1 MPAKILI
8 IGTGLG
14 GLTTALRLS
23 SKGYEVEMVEKYHQA
38 GGRLNLLEK
47 DGFKFDMAPTFFS
60 MSYEFQ
66 ELIKDCKMDMPFE
79 FVELDPLYS
88 VHFEGDQRS
97 YLIYKD
103 LKKLAIEFQDVEPDF
118 ERKIHKFLK
127 AAGEIFHDTENI
139 VIRRNFDSLAQYLL
153 KLSTVPIKHAPK
165 MFYSMW
171 QEMERNFESFEV
183 KVIFSLVGFFLGST
197 PFDTPAVYTL
207 LNYTE
212 LVHDGYYNVK
222 GGMYKIVE
230 GILKELE
237 KRAVKIHFNTEIT
250 SFSSE
255 NGKISSFF
263 DHQGKEWKADRFVV
277 NADAAWFRGAIMK
290 RPAFSEKRLDAK
302 KWTLAP
308 LTIYLG
314 LDTKVPDMY
323 HHNYFL
329 RRNFKEYAGK
339 IFKNKIKLDKP
350 YYYVNIQSK
359 HNPDYAPPGKECVF
373 ILCPVPDLR
382 FKPNWLDDQQI
393 ADGIIQDL
401 SERTGFDFIKHTQTR
416 VILNP
421 EHWQNMFNLYR
432 GSGLGLAHDLNQVGG
447 FRPKNKDEK
456 FKNLYYVGASTV
468 PGTGLPMTVISSRL
482 VTERIEKDNGTLP
495 KKQPRLQ
502 QNNNLQL

>member
-1 MPAKILI
+1 MQKRVLI

-23 SKGYEVEMVEKYHQA
+23 GRGYEVVMVEKYHQA

-66 ELIKDCKMDMPFE
+66 ELIKDCNIQMPFE

-88 VHFEGDQRS
+88 VHFEGDNRS

-103 LKKLAIEFQDVEPDF
+103 LKKLAIEFQEIEPNF
-118 ERKIHKFLK
+118 EKKITKFLK
-127 AAGEIFHDTENI
+127 AAGEIFHDTEDI
-139 VIRRNFDSLAQYLL
+139 VIRSNFDSLAQYLL
-153 KLSTVPIKHAPK
+153 KLTTVPIKHAPK

-171 QEMERNFESFEV
+171 TEMERNFESFEV
-183 KVIFSLVGFFLGST
+183 KVIFSLVGFFLGAT

-230 GILKELE
+230 GLLSELD
-237 KRAVKIHFNTEIT
+237 KLGVKIWYNTEIT
-250 SFSSE
+250 GYTSKDGSVRSFTDSE
-255 NGKISSFF
+255 
-263 DHQGKEWKADRFVV
+263 GKEWKADQFVV
-277 NADAAWFRGAIMK
+277 NADAAWFRGSIMK
-290 RPAFSEKRLDAK
+290 RPEFTEKKLDAR

-339 IFKNKIKLDKP
+339 IFKNKIKLDKA
-350 YYYVNIQSK
+350 YYYVNIQSM
-359 HNPDYAPPGKECVF
+359 HNPEYAPTGKECIF

-382 FKPNWLDDQQI
+382 YKPDWSDDEEI
-393 ADGIIQDL
+393 ADSIIEDL
-401 SERTGFDFIKHTQTR
+401 SKRTGFDFIKHTETR
-416 VILNP
+416 VVLNP
-421 EHWQNMFNLYR
+421 VHWEQMFGLYK

-456 FKNLYYVGASTV
+456 YSNLYYVGASTV

-482 VTERIEKDNGTLP
+482 VTERIQKDNGLIP
-495 KKQPRLQ
+495 KK
-502 QNNNLQL
+502 

>member
-1 MPAKILI
+1 MQKKVLI

-14 GLTTALRLS
+14 GLSTALRLS
-23 SKGYEVEMVEKYHQA
+23 TRGYEVEMVEKYHQA

-47 DGFKFDMAPTFFS
+47 GGFKFDMAPTFFS
-60 MSYEFQ
+60 MSYEFE
-66 ELIKDCKMDMPFE
+66 ELVKDCNMLMPFE

-103 LKKLAIEFQDVEPDF
+103 LKKLALEFQEIEPDF
-118 ERKIHKFLK
+118 EKKITRFLK
-127 AAGEIFHDTENI
+127 AAGQIFHDTENI
-139 VIRRNFDSLAQYLL
+139 VIQRNFDSLTQYLL
-153 KLSTVPIKHAPK
+153 KLTTVPIKHAPK

-171 QEMERNFESFEV
+171 REMECNFDSFEV
-183 KVIFSLVGFFLGST
+183 KVIFSLVGFFLGAT

-230 GILKELE
+230 GILPELE
-237 KRAVKIHFNTEIT
+237 KRGVKIHYNTEIT
-250 SFSSE
+250 SFSNKE
-255 NGKISSFF
+255 DEISSFT
-263 DHQGKEWKADRFVV
+263 DSSGKEWKADLFVV
-277 NADAAWFRGAIMK
+277 NADAAWFRGAILN
-290 RPAFSEKRLDAK
+290 RPAFSAKKLDAK

-314 LDTKVPDMY
+314 LDAKVPNMY

-350 YYYVNIQSK
+350 YYYVNIQSM
-359 HNPDYAPPGKECVF
+359 HNPGYAPEGKECIF

-382 FKPNWLDDQQI
+382 YKQDWSDDHEI
-393 ADGIIQDL
+393 ADGIIRDL
-401 SERTGFDFIKHTQTR
+401 SDRTGFDFHAHTEVKVVLT
-416 VILNP
+416 P
-421 EHWQNMFNLYR
+421 EHWEEMFGLYR

-456 FKNLYYVGASTV
+456 FDNLYYVGASTV

-482 VTERIEKDNGTLP
+482 VTERIQNDHGNLP
-495 KKQPRLQ
+495 KE
-502 QNNNLQL
+502 

>member
-1 MPAKILI
+1 MQKEVLI

-14 GLTTALRLS
+14 GLTTALRLAS
-23 SKGYEVEMVEKYHQA
+23 RGFSVKIVEKYHRA

-47 DGFKFDMAPTFFS
+47 DGFRFDMAPTFFS

-66 ELIKDCKMDMPFE
+66 ELIKDCSIPMPFE

-88 VHFEGDQRS
+88 VHFEGDKRS

-103 LKKLAIEFQDVEPDF
+103 LRRLAIEFQEIEPDF
-118 ERKIHKFLK
+118 GRKVERFLK
-127 AAGEIFHDTENI
+127 AAGEIYHDTENI
-139 VIRRNFDSLAQYLL
+139 VIHRNFDSLAQYLM
-153 KLSTVPIKHAPK
+153 KLTTVPLKHAPK

-183 KVIFSLVGFFLGST
+183 KVIFSLVGFFLGAT

-222 GGMYKIVE
+222 GGMYKIVD
-230 GILKELE
+230 GLLRELE
-237 KRAVKIHFNTEIT
+237 KLGVEIFYNTEIVYYKVDDGAISGFTDT
-250 SFSSE
+250 SGR
-255 NGKISSFF
+255 N
-263 DHQGKEWKADRFVV
+263 WTADLFVV
-277 NADAAWFRGAIMK
+277 NADAAWFRGSVMK
-290 RPAFSEKRLDAK
+290 RKAFSEEKLDEK

-314 LDTKVPDMY
+314 LDTKVQGMY

-339 IFKNKIKLDKP
+339 IFRNKIKLDKP
-350 YYYVNIQSK
+350 YYYVNIQSI
-359 HNPDYAPPGKECVF
+359 HNPDYAPPGKECIF

-382 FKPNWLDDQQI
+382 FKPDWSDDQEI
-393 ADGIIQDL
+393 ADSIVADL
-401 SERTGFDFIKHTQTR
+401 SERTGFDFKAHTEVR
-416 VILNP
+416 VVLNP
-421 EHWQNMFNLYR
+421 LQWEKMFGLYR

-456 FKNLYYVGASTV
+456 FGNLYYVGASTV
-468 PGTGLPMTVISSRL
+468 PGTGLPMTVISSKL
-482 VTERIEKDNGTLP
+482 VTERILKDHGSLQ
-495 KKQPRLQ
+495 KK
-502 QNNNLQL
+502 

>member
-1 MPAKILI
+1 MQKEVLI

-14 GLTTALRLS
+14 GLTTALRLAS
-23 SKGYEVEMVEKYHQA
+23 RGFSVKIVEKYHRA

-47 DGFKFDMAPTFFS
+47 DGFRFDMAPTFFS

-66 ELIKDCKMDMPFE
+66 ELIKDCSIPMPFE

-88 VHFEGDQRS
+88 VHFEGDKRS

-103 LKKLAIEFQDVEPDF
+103 LRRLAIEFQEIEPDF
-118 ERKIHKFLK
+118 GRKVERFLK
-127 AAGEIFHDTENI
+127 AAGEIYHDTENI
-139 VIRRNFDSLAQYLL
+139 VIHRNFDSLAQYLM
-153 KLSTVPIKHAPK
+153 KLTTVPLKHAPK

-183 KVIFSLVGFFLGST
+183 KVIFSLVGFFLGAT

-230 GILKELE
+230 GLLRELE
-237 KRAVKIHFNTEIT
+237 KLGVEIFYNTEIVYYKVDDGAISGFTDT
-250 SFSSE
+250 SGR
-255 NGKISSFF
+255 N
-263 DHQGKEWKADRFVV
+263 WTADLFVV
-277 NADAAWFRGAIMK
+277 NADAAWFRGSVMK
-290 RPAFSEKRLDAK
+290 RKAFSEEKLDEK

-314 LDTKVPDMY
+314 LDTKVQGMY

-339 IFKNKIKLDKP
+339 IFRNKIKLDKP
-350 YYYVNIQSK
+350 YYYVNIQSI
-359 HNPDYAPPGKECVF
+359 HNPDYAPPGKECIF

-382 FKPNWLDDQQI
+382 FKPDWSDDQEI
-393 ADGIIQDL
+393 ADSIVADL
-401 SERTGFDFIKHTQTR
+401 SERTGFDFKAHTEVR
-416 VILNP
+416 VVLNP
-421 EHWQNMFNLYR
+421 LQWEKMFGLYR

-456 FKNLYYVGASTV
+456 FGNLYYVGASTV
-468 PGTGLPMTVISSRL
+468 PGTGLPMTVISSKL
-482 VTERIEKDNGTLP
+482 VTERILKDHGSLQ
-495 KKQPRLQ
+495 KK
-502 QNNNLQL
+502 

>member
-1 MPAKILI
+1 MQKKALI

-14 GLTTALRLS
+14 GLTTALRLAS
-23 SKGYEVEMVEKYHQA
+23 RGWQVEMVEKYHRA

-47 DGFKFDMAPTFFS
+47 DGFKFDLAPTFFS

-66 ELIKDCKMDMPFE
+66 ELINDCRIPMPFE

-88 VHFEGDQRS
+88 VHFEGDKRS

-103 LKKLAIEFQDVEPDF
+103 LKKLAIEFQELEPDF
-118 ERKIHKFLK
+118 ERKIRKFLK
-127 AAGEIFHDTENI
+127 AAGQLFHDTENI
-139 VIRRNFDSLAQYLL
+139 VIHSNFDSLAGYLL
-153 KLSTVPIKHAPK
+153 KLTTVPIKHAPK

-171 QEMERNFESFEV
+171 REMERNFDSFEV
-183 KVIFSLVGFFLGST
+183 RVIFSLVGFFLGAT

-212 LVHDGYYNVK
+212 LAHDGYYNVK

-230 GILKELE
+230 GLLPELE
-237 KRAVKIHFNTEIT
+237 KRGVRIQYNTEIT
-250 SFSSE
+250 GYTSE
-255 NGKISSFF
+255 NGRIGAFI
-263 DHQGKEWKADRFVV
+263 DNTGKAWKADLYVV
-277 NADAAWFRGAIMK
+277 NADAASFRGSVLK
-290 RPAFSEKRLDAK
+290 RPAFSPEKLDRK

-314 LDTKVPDMY
+314 VDAKVPNMY

-329 RRNFKEYAGK
+329 RRNFREYAGK
-339 IFKNKIKLDKP
+339 IFRNEIKLDKP
-350 YYYVNIQSK
+350 YYYVNIQSM
-359 HNPDYAPPGKECVF
+359 HNPDYAPEGKESIF

-382 FKPNWLDDQQI
+382 FKPDWSDDQEI
-393 ADGIIQDL
+393 ADGIISDL
-401 SERTGFDFIKHTQTR
+401 GERTGFDFHQHTETR
-416 VILNP
+416 VVLNP
-421 EHWQNMFNLYR
+421 QHWEKMFGLYR

-482 VTERIEKDNGTLP
+482 VTERILKDHGPLS
-495 KKQPRLQ
+495 
-502 QNNNLQL
+502 

>member
-1 MPAKILI
+1 MQKRVLI

-14 GLTTALRLS
+14 GLTTALRLAS
-23 SKGYEVEMVEKYHQA
+23 RGFEVEMVEKYHRA

-66 ELIKDCKMDMPFE
+66 ELVKDCNIKMPFE

-88 VHFEGDQRS
+88 VHFEGDKRN

-103 LKKLAIEFQDVEPDF
+103 LKKLALEFQEIEPDF
-118 ERKIHKFLK
+118 ETKIKKFLK
-127 AAGEIFHDTENI
+127 AAGQVFHDTEGI
-139 VIRRNFDSLAQYLL
+139 VIHQNFDSLAHYLL
-153 KLSTVPIKHAPK
+153 KLTTVPVKHAPK

-171 QEMERNFESFEV
+171 REMERNFESFEV
-183 KVIFSLVGFFLGST
+183 KVIFSLVGFFLGAT

-212 LVHDGYYNVK
+212 MVHDGYFNVK
-222 GGMYKIVE
+222 GGMYQIVE
-230 GILKELE
+230 GILQELT
-237 KRAVKIHFNTEIT
+237 KLGVKIHYHTEINGFT
-250 SFSSE
+250 SE
-255 NGKISSFF
+255 NGKVSSFT
-263 DHQGKEWKADRFVV
+263 DTSGKKWKADRYVV
-277 NADAAWFRGAIMK
+277 NADAAGFRGAVLK
-290 RPAFSEKRLDAK
+290 RVAFSEKKLDAK

-329 RRNFKEYAGK
+329 RRNFEEYAGK
-339 IFKNKIKLDKP
+339 IFRNKIKLDKP
-350 YYYVNIQSK
+350 YYYVNIQSM
-359 HNPDYAPPGKECVF
+359 HNPNYAPPGKECIF

-382 FKPNWLDDQQI
+382 FKPDWSDDQEI
-393 ADGIIQDL
+393 ADGIIDDL
-401 SERTGFDFIKHTQTR
+401 SQRTGFDFKKHTETR
-416 VILNP
+416 VVLNP
-421 EHWQNMFNLYR
+421 ENWEKMFGLYR

-456 FKNLYYVGASTV
+456 LNNLYYVGASTV

-482 VTERIEKDNGTLP
+482 VTERILKDHGFVQ
-495 KKQPRLQ
+495 KK
-502 QNNNLQL
+502 

>member
-1 MPAKILI
+1 MQKKVLI

-23 SKGYEVEMVEKYHQA
+23 SRGYEVEMVEKYHRA

-47 DGFKFDMAPTFFS
+47 NGFKFDLGPTFFS

-66 ELIKDCKMDMPFE
+66 ELIKDCNIEMPFE

-103 LKKLAIEFQDVEPDF
+103 LKKLALEFQHLEPDF
-118 ERKIHKFLK
+118 EKKIHRFLE
-127 AAGEIFHDTENI
+127 AAGKMFHDTEGI
-139 VIRRNFDSLAQYLL
+139 VIHQNFDSLAGYLL
-153 KLSTVPIKHAPK
+153 KLTTVPFKHAPK

-171 QEMERNFESFEV
+171 REMERNFESFEV

-230 GILKELE
+230 GLLQELE
-237 KRAVKIHFNTEIT
+237 KRRVKIHYNTEIT
-250 SFSSE
+250 GFAEE
-255 NGKISSFF
+255 NGKISSFT
-263 DHQGKEWKADRFVV
+263 DASGKIWKADQFVV
-277 NADAAWFRGAIMK
+277 NADAAWFRGVILK
-290 RPAFSEKRLDAK
+290 RTAFSEKKLAAK

-314 LDTKVPDMY
+314 LDAKIPNMY

-350 YYYVNIQSK
+350 YYYVNIQSM
-359 HNPDYAPPGKECVF
+359 HNPEYAPPGKESVF

-382 FKPNWLDDQQI
+382 FKADWSDDVEI
-393 ADGIIQDL
+393 ADAIIQDM
-401 SERTGFDFIKHTQTR
+401 SERTGFDFHKHTETKI
-416 VILNP
+416 VLNP
-421 EHWQNMFNLYR
+421 EHWEEMFGLYK

-456 FKNLYYVGASTV
+456 FENLYYVGASTV
-468 PGTGLPMTVISSRL
+468 PGTGLPMVVISSRL
-482 VTERIEKDNGTLP
+482 VTERIQKDNGFIS
-495 KKQPRLQ
+495 
-502 QNNNLQL
+502 

>member
-1 MPAKILI
+1 MRKRVLI

-14 GLTTALRLS
+14 GLTTALRLA
-23 SKGYEVEMVEKYHQA
+23 SKGWQVEMVEKHHRA

-66 ELIKDCKMDMPFE
+66 ELIKYCNIPMPFE

-88 VHFEGDQRS
+88 VHFEGDKRS

-103 LKKLAIEFQDVEPDF
+103 LKKLAVEFQELEPDF
-118 ERKIHKFLK
+118 ENKIRKFLT
-127 AAGEIFHDTENI
+127 AAGELFHDTENI
-139 VIRRNFDSLAQYLL
+139 VIRSNFDSLAGYLL
-153 KLSTVPIKHAPK
+153 KLTTVPIKHAPK

-171 QEMERNFESFEV
+171 REMERNFDSFEV
-183 KVIFSLVGFFLGST
+183 KVIFSLVGFFLGAT

-230 GILKELE
+230 GLLPELE
-237 KRAVKIHFNTEIT
+237 KRGVNIQYNTEIT
-250 SFSSE
+250 GFNSE
-255 NGKISSFF
+255 NGKISSFI
-263 DHQGKEWKADRFVV
+263 DNTGKEWRADLFVV
-277 NADAAWFRGAIMK
+277 NADAAAFRGSILK
-290 RPAFSEKRLDAK
+290 RPAFSEEKLDRK

-314 LDTKVPDMY
+314 LDTKVPNMY

-329 RRNFKEYAGK
+329 RRNFREYAGK
-339 IFKNKIKLDKP
+339 IFKNEIKLDKP
-350 YYYVNIQSK
+350 YYYVNIQSM
-359 HNPDYAPPGKECVF
+359 HNPDYAPSGKESIF

-382 FKPNWLDDQQI
+382 YKPDWSDDEEI
-393 ADGIIQDL
+393 ADGIISDL
-401 SERTGFDFIKHTQTR
+401 SERTGFDFHKHTETR

-421 EHWQNMFNLYR
+421 ANWEKMFGLYR

-456 FKNLYYVGASTV
+456 FNNLYYVGASTV

-482 VTERIEKDNGTLP
+482 VTERILKDHGHLS
-495 KKQPRLQ
+495 
-502 QNNNLQL
+502 

>member
-1 MPAKILI
+1 MQKKILI

-14 GLTTALRLS
+14 GLSTALRLTS
-23 SKGYEVEMVEKYHQA
+23 RGYEVEMVEQYHRA

-66 ELIKDCKMDMPFE
+66 ELVNDCNIRMPFE

-88 VHFEGDQRS
+88 VHFEGDSRS

-103 LKKLAIEFQDVEPDF
+103 LKKLALEFQHLEPDF
-118 ERKIHKFLK
+118 EKKLHKFLK
-127 AAGEIFHDTENI
+127 AAGQIFHDTEKI
-139 VIRRNFDSLAQYLL
+139 VIHQNFDSLAQYLL
-153 KLSTVPIKHAPK
+153 KLTTVPIKHAPK
-165 MFYSMW
+165 MFRSMW
-171 QEMERNFESFEV
+171 TEMEQNFESFEV
-183 KVIFSLVGFFLGST
+183 KVIFSLVGFFLGAT

-230 GILKELE
+230 GLLRELE
-237 KRAVKIHFNTEIT
+237 NRGVKIHYNTEIV
-250 SFSSE
+250 SFSEE
-255 NGKISSFF
+255 NGKIFWFTDRS
-263 DHQGKEWKADRFVV
+263 GKEWKADQFVV
-277 NADAAWFRGAIMK
+277 NADAAGFRGGVLK
-290 RPAFSEKRLDAK
+290 RPAFSSEKLDVK

-314 LDTKVPDMY
+314 LDTKVPEMY

-329 RRNFKEYAGK
+329 RRNFQEYAAK
-339 IFKNKIKLDKP
+339 IFRNKIKLDKP
-350 YYYVNIQSK
+350 YYYVNIQSM
-359 HNPDYAPPGKECVF
+359 HNPGYAPPGKECIF

-382 FKPNWLDDQQI
+382 YKPDWSDDQEI

-401 SERTGFDFIKHTQTR
+401 GERTGFDFKKHTETR
-416 VILNP
+416 IVLNP
-421 EHWQNMFNLYR
+421 EHWQNTFGLYR

-456 FKNLYYVGASTV
+456 FSNLYYVGASTV
-468 PGTGLPMTVISSRL
+468 PGTGLPMVVISSRL
-482 VTERIEKDNGTLP
+482 VTERILKDNGYLP
-495 KKQPRLQ
+495 EK
-502 QNNNLQL
+502 

>member
-1 MPAKILI
+1 MQKRVLI

-14 GLTTALRLS
+14 GLTTALRLAS
-23 SKGYEVEMVEKYHQA
+23 RGFEVEMVEKYHRA

-66 ELIKDCKMDMPFE
+66 ELVKDCNIKMPFE

-88 VHFEGDQRS
+88 VHFEGDRRS

-103 LKKLAIEFQDVEPDF
+103 LKKLAMEFQEIEPDF
-118 ERKIHKFLK
+118 ETKIKKFLK
-127 AAGEIFHDTENI
+127 AAGQVFHDTEGI
-139 VIRRNFDSLAQYLL
+139 VIHQNFDSLAHYIL
-153 KLSTVPIKHAPK
+153 KLTTVPIKHAPK

-171 QEMERNFESFEV
+171 REMERNFESFEV

-197 PFDTPAVYTL
+197 PFDTPSVYTL

-222 GGMYKIVE
+222 GGMYQIVE
-230 GILKELE
+230 GILHELN
-237 KRAVKIHFNTEIT
+237 KMGVKIHYHTEINGFT
-250 SFSSE
+250 SE
-255 NGKISSFF
+255 NGKITSFT
-263 DHQGKEWKADRFVV
+263 DTSGKEWKADRYVV
-277 NADAAWFRGAIMK
+277 NADAAWFRGSVLK
-290 RPAFSEKRLDAK
+290 RAAFSEKKLDTK

-314 LDTKVPDMY
+314 LDTKVPNMY

-329 RRNFKEYAGK
+329 RRNFEEYAGK

-350 YYYVNIQSK
+350 YYYVNIQSM
-359 HNPDYAPPGKECVF
+359 HNLNYAPPGKECIF

-382 FKPNWLDDQQI
+382 FKSDWSDDQEI
-393 ADGIIQDL
+393 ADGIIDDL
-401 SERTGFDFIKHTQTR
+401 SERTGFDFKKHTEAR

-421 EHWQNMFNLYR
+421 ENWEKMFGLYR

-456 FKNLYYVGASTV
+456 FGNLYYVGASTV

-482 VTERIEKDNGTLP
+482 VTERILKDHGFVQ
-495 KKQPRLQ
+495 KK
-502 QNNNLQL
+502 

>member
-1 MPAKILI
+1 MSKKILI

-14 GLTTALRLS
+14 GLTTALRLA
-23 SKGYEVEMVEKYHQA
+23 SKGYQVEMVEKYHRA

-66 ELIKDCKMDMPFE
+66 ELVKDCNIKMPFE

-88 VHFEGDQRS
+88 VHFEGDERN

-103 LKKLAIEFQDVEPDF
+103 LKKLALEFQEVEPDF
-118 ERKIHKFLK
+118 EKKLKKFLK
-127 AAGEIFHDTENI
+127 AAGQMFHDTEDI
-139 VIRRNFDSLAQYLL
+139 VIHRNFDSLAQYLL
-153 KLSTVPIKHAPK
+153 KLTTVPIKHAPK

-171 QEMERNFESFEV
+171 TEMERNFESFEV
-183 KVIFSLVGFFLGST
+183 KVIFSLVGFFLGAT

-230 GILKELE
+230 GILAELD
-237 KRAVKIHFNTEIT
+237 KLGVQIHYNTEIT
-250 SFSSE
+250 GFTAEKVVIKSFTDSS
-255 NGKISSFF
+255 
-263 DHQGKEWKADRFVV
+263 GKEWKADQFVV
-277 NADAAWFRGAIMK
+277 NADAAGFRGAILK
-290 RPAFSEKRLDAK
+290 RKAFSEKKLDAK

-329 RRNFKEYAGK
+329 RRNFREYAGK

-350 YYYVNIQSK
+350 YYYVNIQSM
-359 HNPDYAPPGKECVF
+359 HNPEYAPSGKECIF

-382 FKPNWLDDQQI
+382 YKPDWSDDQEI

-401 SERTGFDFIKHTQTR
+401 SDRTGFDFHQHTE
-416 VILNP
+416 VKVVLNP
-421 EHWQNMFNLYR
+421 EHWQNMFGLYR

-456 FKNLYYVGASTV
+456 FSNLYYVGASTV

-482 VTERIEKDNGTLP
+482 VTERILKDNGIVS
-495 KKQPRLQ
+495 
-502 QNNNLQL
+502 

>member
-1 MPAKILI
+1 MQKRVLI

-23 SKGYEVEMVEKYHQA
+23 GKGFQVEMVEKYHRA

-66 ELIKDCKMDMPFE
+66 ELIKDCNIPMPFE

-103 LKKLAIEFQDVEPDF
+103 LKKLAVEFQEIEPDF
-118 ERKIHKFLK
+118 ETKVRKFLK
-127 AAGEIFHDTENI
+127 AAGELFHDTENI
-139 VIRRNFDSLAQYLL
+139 VIRSNFDTLAGYLL
-153 KLSTVPIKHAPK
+153 KLTTVPLKHAPK

-171 QEMERNFESFEV
+171 REMERNFDSFEV
-183 KVIFSLVGFFLGST
+183 KVIFSLVGFFLGAT

-212 LVHDGYYNVK
+212 LMHDGYYNVK

-230 GILKELE
+230 GLLPELE
-237 KRAVKIHFNTEIT
+237 KRDVKIHYNTEIT
-250 SFSSE
+250 GISSE
-255 NGKISSFF
+255 GGKISSFT
-263 DHQGKEWKADRFVV
+263 DSEGNEWKADLYVV
-277 NADAAWFRGAIMK
+277 NADAAAFRGMILN
-290 RPAFSEKRLDAK
+290 RPAFSQEKLDRK

-314 LDTKVPDMY
+314 LDTKVPELY

-329 RRNFKEYAGK
+329 RRNFREYAGK
-339 IFKNKIKLDKP
+339 IFSNKIKLDKP
-350 YYYVNIQSK
+350 YYYVNIQSM
-359 HNPDYAPPGKECVF
+359 HNPDYAPSGKESIF

-382 FKPNWLDDQQI
+382 FKPDWSDDQEI

-401 SERTGFDFIKHTQTR
+401 GERTGFDFRKHTE
-416 VILNP
+416 VKVVLNP
-421 EHWQNMFNLYR
+421 EHWQKMFGLYR

-456 FKNLYYVGASTV
+456 FGNLYYVGASTV

-482 VTERIEKDNGTLP
+482 VTERIQKDHG
-495 KKQPRLQ
+495 
-502 QNNNLQL
+502 NLS

>member
-1 MPAKILI
+1 MQKKVLI

-23 SKGYEVEMVEKYHQA
+23 GKGFQVEMLEKYHRP

-66 ELIKDCKMDMPFE
+66 ELIADCIIPMPFE

-88 VHFEGDQRS
+88 VHFEGDERS

-103 LKKLAIEFQDVEPDF
+103 LKKLAVEFQDLEPDF
-118 ERKIHKFLK
+118 EAKIRKFLK
-127 AAGEIFHDTENI
+127 AAGELFHDTENI
-139 VIRRNFDSLAQYLL
+139 VIRSNFDSLAAYLL
-153 KLSTVPIKHAPK
+153 KLTTVPLKHAPK

-171 QEMERNFESFEV
+171 REMERNFDSFEV
-183 KVIFSLVGFFLGST
+183 KVIFSLVGFFLGAT
-197 PFDTPAVYTL
+197 PYDTPAVYTL

-212 LVHDGYYNVK
+212 LMHDGYYNVK
-222 GGMYKIVE
+222 GGIYKIVE
-230 GILKELE
+230 GLLPELE
-237 KRAVKIHFNTEIT
+237 KRGVKIHYNTEIT
-250 SFSSE
+250 GFSSE
-255 NGKISSFF
+255 SKKITSFI
-263 DHQGKEWKADRFVV
+263 DSDGKEWKADLFVV
-277 NADAAWFRGAIMK
+277 NADAAAFRGKVLK
-290 RPAFSEKRLDAK
+290 RSAFSEKKLDKK

-314 LDTKVPDMY
+314 LDTKVQDMY

-329 RRNFKEYAGK
+329 RRNFEEYAGK
-339 IFKNKIKLDKP
+339 IFKNEIKLDKP
-350 YYYVNIQSK
+350 YYYVNIQSM
-359 HNPDYAPPGKECVF
+359 HNPDYAPPGKESIF

-382 FKPNWLDDQQI
+382 YKPDWTDAEEI

-401 SERTGFDFIKHTQTR
+401 SDRTGFDFHKHTE
-416 VILNP
+416 VKVVLNP
-421 EHWQNMFNLYR
+421 EHWQNMFGLYR
-432 GSGLGLAHDLNQVGG
+432 GSGLGLAHDLTQVGG

-456 FKNLYYVGASTV
+456 LNNLYYVGASTV

-482 VTERIEKDNGTLP
+482 VTERILKDHGNLPEK
-495 KKQPRLQ
+495 
-502 QNNNLQL
+502 

>member
-1 MPAKILI
+1 MQKKALI

-14 GLTTALRLS
+14 GLSTALRLTTR
-23 SKGYEVEMVEKYHQA
+23 GYQVEMIEKYHRA

-47 DGFKFDMAPTFFS
+47 NGFKFDMAPTFFS
-60 MSYEFQ
+60 MSYEFK
-66 ELIKDCKMDMPFE
+66 ELVDYCQMDMPFE

-88 VHFEGDQRS
+88 VHFEGDEKS

-103 LKKLAIEFQDVEPDF
+103 LKKLALEFQQIEPDF
-118 ERKIHKFLK
+118 ERKMKRFLE
-127 AAGEIFHDTENI
+127 AAGRIFHDTENV
-139 VIRRNFDSLAQYLL
+139 VIQQNFNSLTHYLL
-153 KLSTVPIKHAPK
+153 KLTTVPIKHAPK

-171 QEMERNFESFEV
+171 SEMERNFESFEV
-183 KVIFSLVGFFLGST
+183 KVIFSLVGFFLGAT

-212 LVHDGYYNVK
+212 MVHDGYHNVK

-230 GILKELE
+230 GILRELE
-237 KRAVKIHFNTEIT
+237 KRGVKIHYNTEIT
-250 SFSSE
+250 SFSEE
-255 NGKISSFF
+255 NGKISAFIDNS
-263 DHQGKEWKADRFVV
+263 GKIWTADLFVV
-277 NADAAWFRGAIMK
+277 NADAAGFRGKILN
-290 RPAFSEKRLDAK
+290 RPEFSEKKLDQK

-314 LDTKVPDMY
+314 LDEKVPNMY

-339 IFKNKIKLDKP
+339 IFKNQIKLDKP
-350 YYYVNIQSK
+350 YYYVNIQSM
-359 HNPDYAPPGKECVF
+359 HNPDYAPAGKESVF

-382 FKPNWLDDQQI
+382 YKPDWSDVDEI
-393 ADGIIQDL
+393 ADSIIDDMSQ
-401 SERTGFDFIKHTQTR
+401 RIGFDFRKHTETR
-416 VILNP
+416 VVLSP
-421 EHWQNMFNLYR
+421 EQWQNMFGLYR

-456 FKNLYYVGASTV
+456 FSNLYYVGASTV

-482 VTERIEKDNGTLP
+482 VTERILKDHGHLS
-495 KKQPRLQ
+495 
-502 QNNNLQL
+502 

>member
-1 MPAKILI
+1 MQKKVLI

-14 GLTTALRLS
+14 GLSTALRLS
-23 SKGYEVEMVEKYHQA
+23 VRGYEVEMVEKYHQS

-47 DGFKFDMAPTFFS
+47 DGFKFDLGPTFFS
-60 MSYEFQ
+60 MSFEFQ
-66 ELIKDCKMDMPFE
+66 ELVKDCNIEMPFE

-103 LKKLAIEFQDVEPDF
+103 LKKLTLEFQHLEPDF
-118 ERKIHKFLK
+118 EKKIKKFLE
-127 AAGEIFHDTENI
+127 AAGKMFHDTEDI
-139 VIRRNFDSLAQYLL
+139 VIKQNFDSLTQYLL
-153 KLSTVPIKHAPK
+153 KLTTVPFKHAPK

-171 QEMERNFESFEV
+171 REMERNFESFEV

-230 GILKELE
+230 GLLPELE
-237 KRAVKIHFNTEIT
+237 KRGVKIHYNTEIT
-250 SFSSE
+250 DFSAE
-255 NGKISSFF
+255 NGKISSFT
-263 DHQGKEWKADRFVV
+263 DSSGKIWKADQYVI
-277 NADAAWFRGAIMK
+277 NADAAWFRGAILK
-290 RPAFSEKRLDAK
+290 RKAFSEEKLAAK

-314 LDTKVPDMY
+314 LDTKIPNMY

-350 YYYVNIQSK
+350 YYYVNIQSM
-359 HNPDYAPPGKECVF
+359 HNTDYAPPGKESVF

-382 FKPNWLDDQQI
+382 FKSDWSDDHEI
-393 ADGIIQDL
+393 ADAIIQDM
-401 SERTGFDFIKHTQTR
+401 SDRTGFDFHKHTE
-416 VILNP
+416 VKVVLNP
-421 EHWQNMFNLYR
+421 EHWKNMFGLYK

-447 FRPKNKDEK
+447 FRPKNKDEE
-456 FKNLYYVGASTV
+456 FGNLYYVGASTV
-468 PGTGLPMTVISSRL
+468 PGTGLPMVVISSRL
-482 VTERIEKDNGTLP
+482 VTERIQKDNGFVS
-495 KKQPRLQ
+495 
-502 QNNNLQL
+502 

>member
-1 MPAKILI
+1 MQNKVLI

-14 GLTTALRLS
+14 GLTTALRLA
-23 SKGYEVEMVEKYHQA
+23 SKGYRVEMVEKYHRP

-66 ELIKDCKMDMPFE
+66 ELIEFCDIPMPFE

-88 VHFEGDQRS
+88 VHFEGDTRS

-103 LKKLAIEFQDVEPDF
+103 LKKLAIEFQDLEPDF
-118 ERKIHKFLK
+118 EKKITKFLK
-127 AAGEIFHDTENI
+127 AAGQLFHDTEDI
-139 VIRRNFDSLAQYLL
+139 VIKSNFDSLASYLL
-153 KLSTVPIKHAPK
+153 KLTTVPLKHAPK
-165 MFYSMW
+165 MFYTMW
-171 QEMERNFESFEV
+171 REMERNFESFEV
-183 KVIFSLVGFFLGST
+183 RVIFSLVGFFLGAT
-197 PFDTPAVYTL
+197 PYDTPAVYTL

-230 GILKELE
+230 GLLPELE
-237 KRAVKIHFNTEIT
+237 KRGVKIHYNTEIT
-250 SFSSE
+250 GFSEHLGHIRSFSDST
-255 NGKISSFF
+255 GKV
-263 DHQGKEWKADRFVV
+263 WKADQYVV
-277 NADAAWFRGAIMK
+277 NADAAWFRGAILK
-290 RPAFSEKRLDAK
+290 REAFSEEKLDKK

-350 YYYVNIQSK
+350 YYYVNLQSM
-359 HNPDYAPPGKECVF
+359 HNADYAPPGKESVF

-382 FKPNWLDDQQI
+382 YKKDWSDDVEI
-393 ADGIIQDL
+393 ADAIIQDL
-401 SERTGFDFIKHTQTR
+401 SDRTGFDFHKHTE
-416 VILNP
+416 VKVVLNP
-421 EHWQNMFNLYR
+421 QHWEKMFGLYR

-456 FKNLYYVGASTV
+456 FSNLYYVGASTV

-482 VTERIEKDNGTLP
+482 VTERILKEHG
-495 KKQPRLQ
+495 
-502 QNNNLQL
+502 NLS

>member
-1 MPAKILI
+1 MQKNALI

-14 GLTTALRLS
+14 GLSTALRLTTR
-23 SKGYEVEMVEKYHQA
+23 GYRVEMIEKYHRA

-60 MSYEFQ
+60 MSYEFK
-66 ELIKDCKMDMPFE
+66 ELVDYCQMAMPFE

-88 VHFEGDQRS
+88 VHFEGDAKS

-103 LKKLAIEFQDVEPDF
+103 LKKLALEFQQIESDF
-118 ERKIHKFLK
+118 ERKMKRFLE
-127 AAGEIFHDTENI
+127 AAGQIFHDTEN
-139 VIRRNFDSLAQYLL
+139 VVVQQNFNSLTHYLL
-153 KLSTVPIKHAPK
+153 KLTTVPIKHAPK

-171 QEMERNFESFEV
+171 REMERNFESFEV
-183 KVIFSLVGFFLGST
+183 KVIFSLVGFFLGAT

-212 LVHDGYYNVK
+212 MVHDGYHNVK

-230 GILKELE
+230 GILRELE
-237 KRAVKIHFNTEIT
+237 KRGVKIHYNTEIT
-250 SFSSE
+250 SFSEE
-255 NGKISSFF
+255 NGKISGFTDNS
-263 DHQGKEWKADRFVV
+263 GKKWTADLFVV
-277 NADAAWFRGAIMK
+277 NADAAGFRGKILN
-290 RPAFSEKRLDAK
+290 RPEFSEKKLDRK

-314 LDTKVPDMY
+314 LDEKVPNMY

-339 IFKNKIKLDKP
+339 IFKNQIKLDKP
-350 YYYVNIQSK
+350 YYYVNIQSM
-359 HNPDYAPPGKECVF
+359 HNPDYAPAGKESVF
-373 ILCPVPDLR
+373 VLCPVPDLR
-382 FKPNWLDDQQI
+382 YKADWSDAEDI
-393 ADGIIQDL
+393 ADSIIDDMSQ
-401 SERTGFDFIKHTQTR
+401 RIGFDFRKHTETR
-416 VILNP
+416 VVLSP
-421 EHWQNMFNLYR
+421 EKWQNMFGLYR

-456 FKNLYYVGASTV
+456 FSNLYYVGASTV

-482 VTERIEKDNGTLP
+482 VTERILKDHGPLS
-495 KKQPRLQ
+495 
-502 QNNNLQL
+502 